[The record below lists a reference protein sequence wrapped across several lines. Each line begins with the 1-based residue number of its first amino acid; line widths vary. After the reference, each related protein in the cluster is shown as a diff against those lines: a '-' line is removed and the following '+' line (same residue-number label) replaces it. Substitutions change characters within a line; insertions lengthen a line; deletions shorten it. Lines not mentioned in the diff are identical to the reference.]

1 MTGPPAVYSLDT
13 SGLLDGIE
21 RFYPPATFPAL
32 WDRVDELIL
41 DGRLLMSEE
50 ALIEAMYL
58 DAAARAWCG
67 PRKQAIKVV
76 TDQTI
81 AAHVTSIVTEFNVW
95 TGGTTN
101 LADPFVIAVAIQRSA
116 VVVTGEKPGSIQNP
130 KIPFVCEARGVPCTN
145 FLGLVR
151 REKWVF
157 K

>member
-1 MTGPPAVYSLDT
+1 MIALLTVYSLDT
-13 SGLLDGIE
+13 SGLLDGVE

-32 WDRVDELIL
+32 WERVDELIA

-50 ALIEAMYL
+50 AIIEAMYL
-58 DAAARAWCG
+58 DAAARAWCE
-67 PRKQAIKVV
+67 PRKDAIKVA
-76 TDQTI
+76 TDQAI

-101 LADPFVIAVAIQRSA
+101 RADPFVIAVALERSA
-116 VVVTGEKPGSIQNP
+116 VVITGEKPGSIQNP
-130 KIPFVCEARGVPCTN
+130 KIPFVCKARNVECAN
-145 FLGLVR
+145 FLGLVT